1 MSINK
6 ISYENYRFLDKNL
19 IEFFGL
25 PCGPAEKLLQIFGK
39 NVEFAVKSYLGT
51 SLINNMVNTN
61 LQKIEEIL
69 SRGVEEVIDRENL
82 KKKLLSGKVLRI
94 KLGIDPT
101 SPNIHV
107 GRAIPLLKL
116 KDFQDLGHKVVL
128 IIGDF
133 TGIIGDT
140 SDKDS
145 ERPMLDARTLK
156 ENMKTY
162 VKQAGKILNMRKCE
176 VKYNSKWL
184 GKLDYYEIGIQADQ
198 FSLHETI
205 VRENIK
211 KRLDEG
217 KRVSLREV
225 LYPLMQ
231 GYDSVAV
238 KADVEL
244 GGTDQRFNLLAGR
257 ELQRYYKQEPQ
268 DIITNLLIEGTDG
281 RKMSSSWGN
290 SINLFDSPQ
299 EMFGKTMSLPDEL
312 IVKYF
317 TLVTRISMVQIEE
330 IKQMPNPR
338 DQKAMLAKEIVKMY
352 HGEKEAQKAEEEFNK
367 TFRDK
372 NPEFKQFKYN
382 KQEVLIIQLL
392 VDVGLAPSKNEA
404 KRLILQKAVKID
416 GQVQE
421 DWQKIIKTKLGT
433 KIQVGPRKFLE
444 LI

>member
-1 MSINK
+1 
-6 ISYENYRFLDKNL
+6 
-19 IEFFGL
+19 
-25 PCGPAEKLLQIFGK
+25 
-39 NVEFAVKSYLGT
+39 
-51 SLINNMVNTN
+51 
-61 LQKIEEIL
+61 
-69 SRGVEEVIDRENL
+69 
-82 KKKLLSGKVLRI
+82 
-94 KLGIDPT
+94 
-101 SPNIHV
+101 
-107 GRAIPLLKL
+107 
-116 KDFQDLGHKVVL
+116 
-128 IIGDF
+128 
-133 TGIIGDT
+133 
-140 SDKDS
+140 
-145 ERPMLDARTLK
+145 
-156 ENMKTY
+156 
-162 VKQAGKILNMRKCE
+162 
-176 VKYNSKWL
+176 
-184 GKLDYYEIGIQADQ
+184 
-198 FSLHETI
+198 
-205 VRENIK
+205 
-211 KRLDEG
+211 
-217 KRVSLREV
+217 
-225 LYPLMQ
+225 
-231 GYDSVAV
+231 
-238 KADVEL
+238 
-244 GGTDQRFNLLAGR
+244 
-257 ELQRYYKQEPQ
+257 
-268 DIITNLLIEGTDG
+268 
-281 RKMSSSWGN
+281 MSSSWGN